1 MKNQFVICTL
11 QEKFT
16 IFPSKLGPYSIN
28 IKLQL
33 IFQLIK
39 FNYAKCTTFPLLLTR
54 RRIKSKHFFT
64 FIKNYMPVIHFKFPL
79 HMSITTSS

>member
-1 MKNQFVICTL
+1 MENQFVICTL

-16 IFPSKLGPYSIN
+16 IFPYKLGPYSIN

-33 IFQLIK
+33 IFQLLK
-39 FNYAKCTTFPLLLTR
+39 FNYAKYTTFPLLLTR

-79 HMSITTSS
+79 HMSITISS